1 MGLRLA
7 YQLPFIFLMSVEMA
21 GLCRRSRKSAS
32 AISGL
37 NCCLEELGRARGCWL
52 LRNVLESD
60 LQRTFRPSCGV
71 QETANT
77 VVLTGRPDLPP
88 VLAAGGERRSNQNSF
103 SAGGS
108 AHWIF
113 GLHNDKAYF
122 TYLLVLFATR
132 ILKSSRTALYPRHH
146 FTGSPWRPA
155 APIHVSRRVRPAHS
169 TPSCCLIL
177 FTRWNASVSKGCGP
191 TAAAEGQKT

>member
-1 MGLRLA
+1 M
-7 YQLPFIFLMSVEMA
+7 
-21 GLCRRSRKSAS
+21 
-32 AISGL
+32 
-37 NCCLEELGRARGCWL
+37 

-71 QETANT
+71 RETANT

-88 VLAAGGERRSNQNSF
+88 VFAAGGERRSNQNSF

-122 TYLLVLFATR
+122 TYLLVSFATR
-132 ILKSSRTALYPRHH
+132 ILKSPRTALYPRHH

-177 FTRWNASVSKGCGP
+177 FTQWNASVSKGCGP